1 MLYDYISENIV
12 LNAGNFTKK
21 IERKDHE
28 VYTLFE
34 FRKFRKNLDNYIYK
48 QFFNF
53 IFFYGTR
60 PSETMALRFC
70 DLKRNTVFIN
80 HTLHRRGRREL
91 DTPKN
96 QSSLRDLEISY
107 LMRFRIWKLKRI
119 YLKQYSTFKDE
130 YFLFGGEKPLSTST
144 LDRHKK
150 KEYENAFLL

>member
-1 MLYDYISENIV
+1 
-12 LNAGNFTKK
+12 
-21 IERKDHE
+21 
-28 VYTLFE
+28 
-34 FRKFRKNLDNYIYK
+34 
-48 QFFNF
+48 
-53 IFFYGTR
+53 
-60 PSETMALRFC
+60 MALRFC

-130 YFLFGGEKPLSTST
+130 YFLIGGEKPLSTST